1 MNGNAVVLK
10 TETSIYTSK
19 IGEKSKKEELIFEKI
34 EKENLSVSGN
44 QTDFQG
50 IRFARLKKSL
60 RKRSA
65 GIL

>member
-19 IGEKSKKEELIFEKI
+19 IGETSKNEELIFEKI
-34 EKENLSVSGN
+34 EKENLSVSVN
-44 QTDFQG
+44 QTIFQET
-50 IRFARLKKSL
+50 RFARLKKSL